1 MASLASLGRLPK
13 LLLVPPKLSEAAGV
27 TSRRLPL
34 PLPLPWHA
42 PLAPLT
48 EVSTVRDPPLQPLTL
63 SLSLSDDAR
72 LPNGE
77 VFLPLLVAER
87 ALCGDIGLLPLL
99 LGRPN

>member
-1 MASLASLGRLPK
+1 MTMPSNRL
-13 LLLVPPKLSEAAGV
+13 S
-27 TSRRLPL
+27 L

-42 PLAPLT
+42 PVVSLM
-48 EVSTVRDPPLQPLTL
+48 EVSTMRGPPLQPLNL

-99 LGRPN
+99 PGRPN